1 MVLAVIATGVA
12 KLTCCQPEAVSPV
25 KVAVAS
31 WVPVRLHRWPT
42 WVPVLPAP
50 L

>member
-1 MVLAVIATGVA
+1 MSAAMATGLA
-12 KLTCCQPEAVSPV
+12 KVTCCQPVAVSLV

-31 WVPVRLHRWPT
+31 RVPVLVQRWPT
-42 WVPVLPAP
+42 WVPVLLAP